1 MPSYVKNERV
11 IFASEHAYKTIYQE
25 QGYLPVEQDIIAPAS
40 TEEPPMDL
48 GEEAT
53 PEHDP
58 EKTPEEDPEDDYSD
72 EEEDEVGAGLDPNE
86 AMPLAARVGLL
97 SYQELK
103 AQAKALGIPKYANTK
118 HEDLIGLV
126 VDALEA
132 QHDNQ

>member
-1 MPSYVKNERV
+1 
-11 IFASEHAYKTIYQE
+11 
-25 QGYLPVEQDIIAPAS
+25 
-40 TEEPPMDL
+40 MDL

-53 PEHDP
+53 PEQNP
-58 EKTPEEDPEDDYSD
+58 EETPEEEPEDDYSD
-72 EEEDEVGAGLDPNE
+72 EEENEAGPGLDPNE

>member
-25 QGYLPVEQDIIAPAS
+25 QGYLPVEQDMIAPAS
-40 TEEPPMDL
+40 TEEPPISL

-53 PEHDP
+53 PEQDR
-58 EKTPEEDPEDDYSD
+58 EEIP
-72 EEEDEVGAGLDPNE
+72 EEDEVGPGLDPNE

>member
-25 QGYLPVEQDIIAPAS
+25 QGYLPVEQDSIAPVS

-48 GEEAT
+48 GEETT
-53 PEHDP
+53 PEQ
-58 EKTPEEDPEDDYSD
+58 EPEELEEEEPEDDYSD
-72 EEEDEVGAGLDPNE
+72 EEEASAGLDPNE

>member
-25 QGYLPVEQDIIAPAS
+25 QGYLPAEQDIIAPAS

-53 PEHDP
+53 SEQDP
-58 EKTPEEDPEDDYSD
+58 EETPEEEPEDDYSD
-72 EEEDEVGAGLDPNE
+72 EAGAGLDPNE

-103 AQAKALGIPKYANTK
+103 AQAKDLGIPKYANTK

>member
-25 QGYLPVEQDIIAPAS
+25 QGYLPVEQDIIAPVS

-53 PEHDP
+53 SE
-58 EKTPEEDPEDDYSD
+58 ETPEEEPEDDYSD
-72 EEEDEVGAGLDPNE
+72 EEDEAGAGLDPNE

-103 AQAKALGIPKYANTK
+103 AKAKALGIPKYANTK
-118 HEDLIGLV
+118 HEELIGLV

>member
-53 PEHDP
+53 PEA
-58 EKTPEEDPEDDYSD
+58 TPEEEPEDDYSD
-72 EEEDEVGAGLDPNE
+72 EEDEAGAGLDPNE

-103 AQAKALGIPKYANTK
+103 AKAKTLGIPKYANTK
-118 HEDLIGLV
+118 HEELIGLV

-132 QHDNQ
+132 QYDNQ